1 MPAIL
6 RIFLYQTDASL
17 SVIGSCLSYGQST
30 TVARIERTYDLQH
43 DVLLTVVYFRGVRYL
58 FRMYCATP
66 KRMKM
71 AVQNRKCVSIITV
84 LIMAVVM
91 IGNDSTRPDHSG
103 FTIPYRIFRRPGV
116 IHWWFWFGRRGVY
129 QCLPCLHSGSNPR
142 ACGLYQQLPPRPRT
156 HN

>member
-66 KRMKM
+66 NRMNM
-71 AVQNRKCVSIITV
+71 ADQNRKCVSIITV
-84 LIMAVVM
+84 LIQAVVM
-91 IGNDSTRPDHSG
+91 IGNGQIR
-103 FTIPYRIFRRPGV
+103 
-116 IHWWFWFGRRGVY
+116 
-129 QCLPCLHSGSNPR
+129 
-142 ACGLYQQLPPRPRT
+142 
-156 HN
+156 